1 MKIDCHMHVQ
11 GKRSQWKTPWDN
23 DKIIE
28 AADKLG
34 IDKLRCSIP
43 LTTLDEAVGCGSV
56 SSVGTSA

>member
-43 LTTLDEAVGCGSV
+43 LTTLDEAAGCG
-56 SSVGTSA
+56 